1 MHACMHACMHALSV
15 VQVQVCIYTKCV
27 LHACMYTKRKQVQVR
42 IDTNVCASCMHA
54 LSVVQVQLSV
64 YFKCDLVAFKHG

>member
-1 MHACMHACMHALSV
+1 
-15 VQVQVCIYTKCV
+15 
-27 LHACMYTKRKQVQVR
+27 MYTKRKQVQVR
-42 IDTNVCASCMHA
+42 IDTNVCAACMHA